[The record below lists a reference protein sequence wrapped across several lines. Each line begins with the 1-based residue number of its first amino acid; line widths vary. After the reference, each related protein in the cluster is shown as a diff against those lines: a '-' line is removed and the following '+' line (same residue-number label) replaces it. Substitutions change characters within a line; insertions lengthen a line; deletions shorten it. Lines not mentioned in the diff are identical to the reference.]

1 MILVDAG
8 PLVALVDASDQHHR
22 ACLGALRSIREPL
35 GTVWPAVS
43 GAMGLLQ
50 DVPRA
55 QQAIFEMIER
65 RAVRLLELDESDVPR
80 MRELMVRYASRA
92 MGVGD
97 AALVRVAEREGL
109 STLFTVDPGHFG
121 AYRLHGRKLMRLIPE
136 AKGRPSGH
144 HNI

>member
-1 MILVDAG
+1 
-8 PLVALVDASDQHHR
+8 
-22 ACLGALRSIREPL
+22 
-35 GTVWPAVS
+35 
-43 GAMGLLQ
+43 MGLLQ

-109 STLFTVDPGHFG
+109 STVFTLDREDFA
-121 AYRLHGRKLMRLIPE
+121 AYRLDGRKPIRVIPG
-136 AKGRPSGH
+136 AKG
-144 HNI
+144 